1 MGSWEEQEDQ
11 VPCILGDGQL
21 PGQLLS
27 QQMLDESFLS
37 LVYLVLS

>member
-1 MGSWEEQEDQ
+1 MGSREEQEGQ
-11 VPCILGDGQL
+11 VPCVLGDGQL

-37 LVYLVLS
+37 QRFILY